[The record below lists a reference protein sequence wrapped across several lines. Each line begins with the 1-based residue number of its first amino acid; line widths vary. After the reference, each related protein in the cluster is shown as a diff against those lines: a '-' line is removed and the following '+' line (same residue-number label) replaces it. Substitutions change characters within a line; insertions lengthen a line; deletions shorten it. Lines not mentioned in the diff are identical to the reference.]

1 MEHTVFQVQVVELM
15 GTAATKEG
23 KFGTELLNQHCSPRR
38 DSSTHA
44 SKKKISPA
52 ARDTL
57 HGRALWCEREAQQ
70 NQTWDLRCMSVSPRQ
85 TEQEQA
91 YQDNSSNHSD
101 TCLNL
106 DLILIFMLNER
117 IYLSLII
124 VYRRLCRTAELGRRK
139 LGQFQLS
146 QIWP

>member
-1 MEHTVFQVQVVELM
+1 MI
-15 GTAATKEG
+15 GP
-23 KFGTELLNQHCSPRR
+23 FGVSAKPN
-38 DSSTHA
+38 ST
-44 SKKKISPA
+44 
-52 ARDTL
+52 R
-57 HGRALWCEREAQQ
+57 HGIY
-70 NQTWDLRCMSVSPRQ
+70 RCMSVLPRQ
-85 TEQEQA
+85 TEQGQA

-101 TCLNL
+101 TCLTL
-106 DLILIFMLNER
+106 GLILMFMLNER